1 MIIIQGDL
9 PAMDRKRLYANV
21 LEAEKRIRPYIRTTF
36 LDHSVYLSQQTGANV
51 FLKHEEQ
58 QHTGSFKVRGA
69 FNRILSLTRE
79 EMCKG
84 VICASTGNH
93 GLAVAYASR
102 LTGIQATVYLPETTS
117 SLKVD
122 KIKAL
127 GANVQPVQGDCL
139 EAEIQANKKAQ
150 ENGKVFISP
159 YNDFLVMAGQ
169 GTLGIELEKQLP
181 DLDAVFIS
189 VGGGGLIGGI
199 ASYLKVQK
207 PSVEIVGVWPENAP
221 AMSRCIEA
229 GRIIDIPEVPTL
241 SESTAGGI
249 EPGAVTFEP
258 CKHFI
263 DKHIMVSEEEI
274 KAAMKLV
281 VEKES
286 ILVEGAA
293 GVTVAGFLKQAHLY
307 KGQNVAILL
316 CGKNIPYALFRE
328 VTQ

>member
-1 MIIIQGDL
+1 
-9 PAMDRKRLYANV
+9 MDRKILYANV

-36 LDHSVYLSQQTGANV
+36 LDNSVYLSQQTGANV
-51 FLKHEEQ
+51 FFKHEEQ
-58 QHTGSFKVRGA
+58 QHTGSFKMRGA
-69 FNRILSLTRE
+69 LNRILSLTRE
-79 EMCKG
+79 EMHKG
-84 VICASTGNH
+84 VTCGSTGNH
-93 GLAVAYASR
+93 GLAVAYASK

-122 KIKAL
+122 RIKAL
-127 GANVQPVQGDCL
+127 GANIQPVPGNCL
-139 EAEIQANKKAQ
+139 EAEIQANKNAQ

-159 YNDFLVMAGQ
+159 YNDSLVMAGQ
-169 GTLGIELEKQLP
+169 GTLGLELEKQLP
-181 DLDAVFIS
+181 NLDAVFVS

-221 AMSRCIEA
+221 AMKRCIEA
-229 GRIIDIPEVPTL
+229 GRIIDVPEVPTL
-241 SESTAGGI
+241 SESTAGGV
-249 EPGAVTFEP
+249 EPGSVTFEP
-258 CKHFI
+258 CEHYI
-263 DKHIMVSEEEI
+263 DKHILVSEDEI

-286 ILVEGAA
+286 TLIEGAA
-293 GVTVAGFLKQAHLY
+293 GVSVAGFLKQADAY

-316 CGKNIPYALFRE
+316 CGKNIAYSLFRK